1 MKQEI
6 LLNRGQLFSLTRK
19 TLEKRIRKN
28 YYQTGNEQDTIEF
41 LIALQ
46 VREELGEED
55 FSFVLEDLIRQI
67 FFQSK
72 PTRTLRRYYVFFKEY
87 FAQKEWRIL
96 SIRLFPIKTFIAE
109 KAKQLYTQFIKT
121 PLKGLVGS

>member
-1 MKQEI
+1 MKREI
-6 LLNRGQLFSLTRK
+6 LLNRRQLFSLTRK

-67 FFQSK
+67 FLQSK

-87 FAQKEWRIL
+87 FVQKEWRIL

-109 KAKQLYTQFIKT
+109 KANQLYTQFIKT

>member
-6 LLNRGQLFSLTRK
+6 LLNRRQLFSLTRK

-46 VREELGEED
+46 VREELGEEN
-55 FSFVLEDLIRQI
+55 FAFVLEDLIRQI
-67 FFQSK
+67 FLQSK
-72 PTRTLRRYYVFFKEY
+72 PTRT
-87 FAQKEWRIL
+87 
-96 SIRLFPIKTFIAE
+96 
-109 KAKQLYTQFIKT
+109 
-121 PLKGLVGS
+121 

>member
-6 LLNRGQLFSLTRK
+6 LLNRRQLFSLTRK

-67 FFQSK
+67 FLQSK

-87 FAQKEWRIL
+87 FVQKEWRIL

-109 KAKQLYTQFIKT
+109 KAKQLYTQFIKI

>member
-1 MKQEI
+1 MKREI
-6 LLNRGQLFSLTRK
+6 LLNRRQLFSLTRK

-55 FSFVLEDLIRQI
+55 FSFVLEDLI
-67 FFQSK
+67 
-72 PTRTLRRYYVFFKEY
+72 
-87 FAQKEWRIL
+87 
-96 SIRLFPIKTFIAE
+96 
-109 KAKQLYTQFIKT
+109 
-121 PLKGLVGS
+121 

>member
-6 LLNRGQLFSLTRK
+6 LLNRRQLFSLTRK

-67 FFQSK
+67 FLQSK

-87 FAQKEWRIL
+87 FVQKEWRIL

>member
-1 MKQEI
+1 MKREI
-6 LLNRGQLFSLTRK
+6 LLNRRQLFSLTRK

-67 FFQSK
+67 FLQSK

-87 FAQKEWRIL
+87 FVQKEWRIL

>member
-6 LLNRGQLFSLTRK
+6 LLNRRQLFSLTRK

-67 FFQSK
+67 FLQSK
-72 PTRTLRRYYVFFKEY
+72 PTRILRRYYVFFKEY
-87 FAQKEWRIL
+87 FVQKEWRIL